1 MKRLF
6 NKVNI
11 NPSDYVNTK
20 TGETLQSENPNIT
33 SLNSFHNDLVI
44 IDYKEYVVID
54 SKALNYISEN
64 FSSTEVGRIIK
75 MSDMVKGCF
84 NILHDKGQ
92 NPHTDESLM
101 IDIEYTRN
109 KYADFMKKLIMK
121 GVIYYVIGY
130 KNKKPVKYIL
140 LNPHL
145 ARKSKTIHKE
155 CLLYFDKLT
164 VSKPSSFEKK

>member
-1 MKRLF
+1 MRKSNVIPDDIF
-6 NKVNI
+6 
-11 NPSDYVNTK
+11 DYIRKNFYSN
-20 TGETLQSENPNIT
+20 E
-33 SLNSFHNDLVI
+33 
-44 IDYKEYVVID
+44 IDI
-54 SKALNYISEN
+54 
-64 FSSTEVGRIIK
+64 IIK
-75 MSDMVKGCF
+75 ILKTTDDS
-84 NILHDKGQ
+84 NILHDKEQ

-121 GVIYYVIGY
+121 GIIYYVIGY

-155 CLLYFDKLT
+155 CLSYFDKLT